1 MQWALAD
8 GDAPHST
15 RTTGRRPETRARST
29 ALLISTASQE
39 ALTASD
45 GGKSNDTPE
54 LSDGAEALEVVSL
67 LEQDLSEVERE

>member
-1 MQWALAD
+1 MLQALDPHQWPEARDAGTID
-8 GDAPHST
+8 GASI
-15 RTTGRRPETRARST
+15 A
-29 ALLISTASQE
+29 TASQE

-54 LSDGAEALEVVSL
+54 ISDGAEALEVVSL